1 MKLRLTIFILL
12 SSLSLS
18 YAQKAQNVY
27 FFKNNGK
34 KVTDKK
40 DADFIRIIQEPD
52 SGEANFKL
60 LEYYS
65 NGNRKTIGQVKS
77 FQPNLVLEGTSMS
90 YDSLGR
96 KTEMI
101 TYKNGYRSGK
111 SLLFFP
117 GGKVKREAEYSYV
130 APPRSQMIGTGSSIV
145 EFMFNTNM
153 KIIYDADSLGNV
165 NIKDGKG
172 HLKNVDIFKEGE
184 SVEEGDYVDGLKTG
198 EWTGHDTKTNISF
211 KETYEANKLIAGE
224 SLKDGVVYKYT
235 VSMQAPEFRGGQK
248 EWNRFIASTTRYP
261 SDAQRNGIRGTV
273 YASFVVDGKGRV
285 VDVKIEKSADMLLDD
300 EARRVLQSSP
310 KWEPGKQRGIPVRVK
325 YNQNF
330 TFNF

>member
-1 MKLRLTIFILL
+1 MKLRLTIFILI
-12 SSLSLS
+12 SSISLG

-34 KVTDKK
+34 KVSEKA

-52 SGEANFKL
+52 SGETNFKL

-77 FQPNLVLEGTSMS
+77 FEPSLVLEGTSMS

-96 KTEMI
+96 KTEMV
-101 TYKNGYRSGK
+101 TYKNGSRNGK
-111 SLLFFP
+111 SLLFFAN
-117 GGKVKREAEYSYV
+117 GKVKREAEYSYV
-130 APPRSQMIGTGSSIV
+130 APPMDQMIGKGASIV
-145 EFMFNTNM
+145 ELIFNTNE

-165 NIKDGKG
+165 NVKDGKG
-172 HLKNVDIFKEGE
+172 HLKNVNIFKGGE
-184 SVEEGDYVDGLKTG
+184 SVEEGDYIDGLKTG
-198 EWTGHDTKTNISF
+198 EWIGHDTKANTSF

-235 VSMQAPEFRGGQK
+235 VSMQAPEFKGGQK
-248 EWNRFIASTTRYP
+248 EWNRFIATTTRYP
-261 SDAQRNGIRGTV
+261 SDAQKNGVRGTV
-273 YASFVVDGKGRV
+273 YTSFVVDGKGKV
-285 VDVKIEKSADMLLDD
+285 VDIKIEKSVDLSLDD
-300 EARRVLQSSP
+300 EARRVLQYSP

-330 TFNF
+330 KFNF